1 MAWTDN
7 SYKFPFLEEQEKRNN
22 PKYKDVPLIVA
33 PGKEDAYLKDKA
45 KNEAAKVAEAER
57 IIKEKNETEALQED
71 AEQQLQITDL
81 KRLSQIFKT
90 KYQKQLKSKMKI

>member
-7 SYKFPFLEEQEKRNN
+7 SYKFPFLQEQEKRNN

-57 IIKEKNETEALQED
+57 IIKEKMRQRPYKKMQNSNNRKIRSRNSQSVTTAMD
-71 AEQQLQITDL
+71 GTD
-81 KRLSQIFKT
+81 
-90 KYQKQLKSKMKI
+90 Y

>member
-7 SYKFPFLEEQEKRNN
+7 SYKFPFLQEQEKRNN

-57 IIKEKNETEALQED
+57 IIKEKMRQRPYKKMQNSNNRKRRSRNSQSVTTAMGG
-71 AEQQLQITDL
+71 TD
-81 KRLSQIFKT
+81 
-90 KYQKQLKSKMKI
+90 Y

>member
-7 SYKFPFLEEQEKRNN
+7 SYKFPFLQEQEKRNN

-57 IIKEKNETEALQED
+57 IIKEKMRQSLYKKMQNSNNQ
-71 AEQQLQITDL
+71 
-81 KRLSQIFKT
+81 KRRSRNSQSVT
-90 KYQKQLKSKMKI
+90 TAMDGTGY

>member
-7 SYKFPFLEEQEKRNN
+7 SYKFPFLQEQEKRNN

-57 IIKEKNETEALQED
+57 IIKEKMRQRRNNRKQMNCKRYLRKDSRSSLSVTTAMD
-71 AEQQLQITDL
+71 GTD
-81 KRLSQIFKT
+81 
-90 KYQKQLKSKMKI
+90 Y